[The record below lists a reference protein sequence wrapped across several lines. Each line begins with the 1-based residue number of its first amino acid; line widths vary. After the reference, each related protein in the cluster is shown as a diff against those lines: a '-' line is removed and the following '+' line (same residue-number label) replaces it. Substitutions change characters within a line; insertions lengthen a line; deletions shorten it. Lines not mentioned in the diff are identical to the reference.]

1 MRLLWI
7 FMTVTLAAG
16 AAMAF
21 VWSRQ
26 LETRHEQSIQATIDA
41 LDRIDR
47 EIRVRAAMGT
57 VEVNGRG
64 WPYTIDPAWFNDD
77 PPLNRLVGGP
87 RPWIEV
93 ASNEEAEL
101 DHPRVRST
109 IDAST
114 AGFWYNPG
122 KGIVRARI
130 GLMLSDESGLRLYNR
145 INHSAL
151 STLIAPNEEGVLGAP
166 ETAQADE

>member
-26 LETRHEQSIQATIDA
+26 LEHRHDQAVQATIDA
-41 LDRIDR
+41 LDRINR
-47 EIRVRAAMGT
+47 EIKVRAAMGT

-87 RPWIEV
+87 RPWVEV
-93 ASNEEAEL
+93 ASNDEADL
-101 DHPRVRST
+101 DHPRVRTT
-109 IDAST
+109 INAST

-122 KGIVRARI
+122 KGIVRARV
-130 GLMLSDESGLRLYNR
+130 GLMLSDESALALYNR
-145 INHSAL
+145 VNHSHL
-151 STLIAPNEEGVLGAP
+151 HTLIAPVEERPSGAT
-166 ETAQADE
+166 ETADAGN